1 MVRREIANLLSSVRF
16 RPSRPWVGS
25 SMVEQRP
32 FKPLAVSSSL
42 TQPTILFWTSN
53 GERPRRR
60 PLEVKQIMQENAKKL
75 GTFYCA
81 LIYLIYVYLI
91 CNLLIYNFIIYNSL
105 FSINVFS
112 FYLFSFLLFT
122 IILFTFQTI
131 IY

>member
-1 MVRREIANLLSSVRF
+1 
-16 RPSRPWVGS
+16 
-25 SMVEQRP
+25 MVEQRP

-81 LIYLIYVYLI
+81 FITLFMFILFVIYL
-91 CNLLIYNFIIYNSL
+91 FII
-105 FSINVFS
+105 
-112 FYLFSFLLFT
+112 LLFT
-122 IILFTFQTI
+122 IPYLVLMYLAFTYLAFYYLRLYYLPSKSSCIETSIILSSWSQQ
-131 IY
+131 